1 MRITLIGY
9 RGCGKSTLAPL
20 LAQRLRCD
28 WVDADVVIEQQAGC
42 SIKEIFA
49 REGEPGFRQREAAV
63 LAELLQRDPVVIA
76 AGGGAILNP
85 QTRQRMRAAGPV
97 VWLQAPLDTLAARIA
112 GDATTAQRRPNLA
125 GGGTAEIAQLLAFR
139 EPLYREA
146 ATLAVDAGSRPPADL
161 VDEIL
166 AQLPLPEVGGRTP
179 G

>member
-97 VWLQAPLDTLAARIA
+97 VWLQAPLDTL
-112 GDATTAQRRPNLA
+112 
-125 GGGTAEIAQLLAFR
+125 EI
-139 EPLYREA
+139 
-146 ATLAVDAGSRPPADL
+146 
-161 VDEIL
+161 
-166 AQLPLPEVGGRTP
+166 GRAHV
-179 G
+179 

>member
-20 LAQRLRCD
+20 LARRMNCG

-42 SIKEIFA
+42 TIKEIFA

-63 LAELLQRDPVVIA
+63 LAELLRRDPLVIA
-76 AGGGAILNP
+76 AGGGAILNA
-85 QTRQRMRAAGPV
+85 QTRQLMRAAGPV
-97 VWLQAPLDTLAARIA
+97 IWLQAPLETLAARIA
-112 GDATTAQRRPNLA
+112 GDATTAERRPNLA
-125 GGGTAEIAQLLAFR
+125 GGGTAEIAQMLAFR
-139 EPLYREA
+139 EPLYRET
-146 ATLAVDAGSRPPADL
+146 ATLTLDTGSRPPAEL

-166 AQLPLPEVGGRTP
+166 AQLADRDVGERTT

>member
-20 LAQRLRCD
+20 LARRLQCE

-49 REGEPGFRQREAAV
+49 REGEPGFRQ
-63 LAELLQRDPVVIA
+63 DPLVIA
-76 AGGGAILNP
+76 AGGGAILNA
-85 QTRQRMRAAGPV
+85 QTRQLMRAAGPV
-97 VWLQAPLDTLAARIA
+97 IWLQAPLEALAARIA
-112 GDATTAQRRPNLA
+112 GDATTAERRPNLA
-125 GGGTAEIAQLLAFR
+125 GGGTAEIAQMLAFR
-139 EPLYREA
+139 EPLYRET
-146 ATLAVDAGSRPPADL
+146 ATLTLDTGSRPPAEL

-166 AQLPLPEVGGRTP
+166 AQLADQDVGERTT

>member
-20 LAQRLRCD
+20 LARRLRCD

-63 LAELLQRDPVVIA
+63 LADLLRRDRVVIA

-85 QTRQRMRAAGPV
+85 QTRERMRAAGPV
-97 VWLQAPLDTLAARIA
+97 VWLRAPLETLAARIA
-112 GDATTAQRRPNLA
+112 GDATTAERRPNLA

-139 EPLYREA
+139 EPLYRET
-146 ATLAVDAGSRPPADL
+146 ATLSVETGSRPPTDL

-166 AQLPLPEVGGRTP
+166 AQLSPPDVGGGTP